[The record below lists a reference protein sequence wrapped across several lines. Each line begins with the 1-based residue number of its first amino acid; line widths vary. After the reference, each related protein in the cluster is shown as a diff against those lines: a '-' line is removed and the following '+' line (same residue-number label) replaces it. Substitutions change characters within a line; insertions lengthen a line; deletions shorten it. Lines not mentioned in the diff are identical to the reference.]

1 MAKFPAGDGTDSS
14 FEFTADIEILR
25 GQLAQA
31 LYEATKD
38 SAEYVFGDQISRMD
52 EQSDSVRVDFSSGTL
67 SQEFDLVIVADGQN
81 SSTRDLAFG
90 GKLPGETRSL
100 DQWMAWFS
108 ISDLKHDDRSWRW
121 YNAPGGR
128 CVSMRPADND
138 TRGNLAIIG
147 HGDELRRALE
157 ESVADQKALWRQL
170 FADAGWKTD
179 RALQGMDEA
188 NNDFYMQEVLQI
200 KLHKWSTGRV
210 VLLGDAAYAPSPI
223 SGMGTTCAITGAY
236 VLAGE
241 VARNPTNLCKAFD
254 EYESKLRP
262 MIEKAQ
268 QLPPG
273 APQFANPQTQLGI
286 SILNGVLKF
295 ASWPGVF
302 KFFKSLGMG
311 NPPANSID
319 LEDYDFSSGQ

>member
-1 MAKFPAGDGTDSS
+1 MA
-14 FEFTADIEILR
+14 
-25 GQLAQA
+25 QV

-38 SAEYVFGDQISRMD
+38 SVEYVFGDQISKID
-52 EQSDSVRVDFSSGTL
+52 ELSDSVRVEFSNGTP
-67 SQEFDLVIVADGQN
+67 SQEFDLMVVADGQN

-90 GKLPGETRSL
+90 GKLPGETNSL
-100 DQWMAWFS
+100 GQWVAWFS
-108 ISDLKHDDRSWRW
+108 IPALKHDDRSWRW

-128 CVSMRPADND
+128 CVSMRPGDND

-147 HGDELRRALE
+147 HGDELKAALGKPAAE
-157 ESVADQKALWRQL
+157 QKALWRHL

-188 NNDFYMQEVLQI
+188 DNGFYMQEVLQI

-210 VLLGDAAYAPSPI
+210 VVIGDAAYAPSPI
-223 SGMGTTCAITGAY
+223 SGMGTTCAVTGAY

-241 VARNPTNLCKAFD
+241 IARSPKNLSKAFD
-254 EYESKLRP
+254 AYESKLRS
-262 MIEKAQ
+262 MVEKAQ
-268 QLPPG
+268 KLPPG

-286 SILNGVLKF
+286 SILNGVLRF

-302 KFFKSLGMG
+302 KFFKSLGLG

-319 LEDYDFSSGQ
+319 LEDYGFSSER